1 MGNIMFIALSI
12 ELNKDF
18 KNKQRAIEFNNN
30 NNNNLD
36 ISYKPGLSNKKYKS
50 MKIKQYTKF
59 I

>member
-30 NNNNLD
+30 NNNNNNNLD

-50 MKIKQYTKF
+50 MKIK
-59 I
+59 